1 MVTSQSKEFLDLK
14 AIITITIL
22 SALWGFNYTAIKF
35 TNEGIAPVFAS
46 TLRSLIASICGVI
59 YCLHQKQKLF
69 HTDIMLFHGFI
80 VGLLFG
86 LEFACI
92 YFGMLYTDAA
102 RSVVFVYTN
111 PFVVAIGAH
120 LFIRGDR
127 LSVPKIIGLI
137 IAFAGIYIVF
147 QGRPKAAKETML
159 LGDVLQIMAAIFWGA
174 TTVYIKKFMAEKILP
189 INTFLY
195 QLIFSTPILFIVSL
209 ILERD
214 WIYQINFS
222 IVTFMFYQSIIV
234 PFMSY
239 LIWFKLIHAYSVSRL
254 SALRF
259 SIHLWGP
266 LGSFH
271 EEFTASLMV
280 GLPWS
285 ALESSKLEKKA
296 ECLTAGSSL
305 CVKLLQKPCHIP
317 SKRRHGFDALLVI
330 QDFPGHASQPHIP
343 VGGSGN
349 DHLLNAEEQIQ
360 IAIDHHRSCSPHRNN
375 SSTDLS
381 F

>member
-1 MVTSQSKEFLDLK
+1 MVTSQSKEFLDPK

-22 SALWGFNYTAIKF
+22 TALWGFNYTAIKF

-69 HTDIMLFHGFI
+69 HTDIMLFHGFMA
-80 VGLLFG
+80 GLLFG

-102 RSVVFVYTN
+102 RSVVFVYTS

-137 IAFAGIYIVF
+137 IAFVGIYIVF

-174 TTVYIKKFMAEKILP
+174 TTVYIKKFMAEKIHP

-195 QLIFSTPILFIVSL
+195 QLIFSTPILLIVSL
-209 ILERD
+209 ILEKD
-214 WIYQINFS
+214 WIYRINFS

-234 PFMSY
+234 AFMSY

-254 SALRF
+254 SAFTFFTPIFGVLF
-259 SIHLWGP
+259 GIL
-266 LGSFH
+266 LLK
-271 EEFTASLMV
+271 EEFTVSLMI
-280 GLPWS
+280 GLPLVCLGIYLVNWRKRIASTSTS
-285 ALESSKLEKKA
+285 A
-296 ECLTAGSSL
+296 
-305 CVKLLQKPCHIP
+305 
-317 SKRRHGFDALLVI
+317 
-330 QDFPGHASQPHIP
+330 P
-343 VGGSGN
+343 VT
-349 DHLLNAEEQIQ
+349 
-360 IAIDHHRSCSPHRNN
+360 P
-375 SSTDLS
+375 
-381 F
+381 